1 MNNEHILKSIVNFL
15 EPKQATQICKAFL
28 AAAVATVTNTNVNIL
43 KSEIFSEHVET
54 LDLSFSKLR
63 PNMCQFGKLNKL
75 VLAACHWVDDAVLG
89 ECFGVNLRFVN
100 LYWCVN
106 ITDEGVSALIR
117 KNVGIT
123 TLILSGCNK
132 LTDATMKT
140 IAENLKTLTVLDV
153 TRCPL
158 VTGAGLAEICDSP
171 EISESLREL
180 NLYAKVQ
187 NIDASFY
194 PKIASFRNLQFL
206 DLCGHL
212 KLTDADMADLLP
224 KLPKLT
230 RLNVSWCIG
239 IGDATVLALANSK
252 ITSLSV
258 FGIKRIS
265 AAAVEQ
271 FLETRGM
278 SLVALDIRGIP
289 NVWHLTEDNCKE
301 LRRRAVNLEE
311 WKIHT

>member
-1 MNNEHILKSIVNFL
+1 
-15 EPKQATQICKAFL
+15 
-28 AAAVATVTNTNVNIL
+28 
-43 KSEIFSEHVET
+43 
-54 LDLSFSKLR
+54 
-63 PNMCQFGKLNKL
+63 
-75 VLAACHWVDDAVLG
+75 
-89 ECFGVNLRFVN
+89 
-100 LYWCVN
+100 
-106 ITDEGVSALIR
+106 
-117 KNVGIT
+117 
-123 TLILSGCNK
+123 
-132 LTDATMKT
+132 
-140 IAENLKTLTVLDV
+140 
-153 TRCPL
+153 